1 MEEALHAYDELKR
14 DRGIKKSLLTRS
26 ITKLRTVVSRGRDAQ
41 ADTVN
46 SARRRAREC
55 IEELEKINVQMETT
69 LLNWNIAYE
78 VNETDDS
85 IPTSRMMD
93 IEKNIDEMS
102 MKEAEID
109 QLQREWLESHA
120 TETANA
126 DTNADVMTKTLQAL
140 EIITEKLTSPKQ
152 VPSIRTTSMNPPK
165 WDGHFKNFYSWR
177 IQFEQYLK
185 SAAIYKDEDKLMFI
199 LHASILPHR
208 VSASIE
214 SCTTMSGPNGVWE
227 RLEEKVPKAAVIKE
241 IISEMEAIRPIRQK
255 TASEMRA
262 VLDRLTDFARRMT

>member
-1 MEEALHAYDELKR
+1 
-14 DRGIKKSLLTRS
+14 
-26 ITKLRTVVSRGRDAQ
+26 
-41 ADTVN
+41 
-46 SARRRAREC
+46 
-55 IEELEKINVQMETT
+55 METT

-93 IEKNIDEMS
+93 IEENIDEVS

-109 QLQREWLESHA
+109 QLRREWLESHA

-140 EIITEKLTSPKQ
+140 EIITAKLTSHKQ

-185 SAAIYKDEDKLMFI
+185 SEAIYKDEDKLMFI
-199 LHASILPHR
+199 LHASVLPHR

-214 SCTTMSGPNGVWE
+214 SCTTMSGPNSVWE
-227 RLEEKVPKAAVIKE
+227 RLVEKVPRAAVIKE

-262 VLDRLTDFARRMT
+262 LLGRLTDFARRMTQDGKQTEPQSPTVLHIVSSKLEPELYYELNRWM

>member
-69 LLNWNIAYE
+69 MLNWNIAYE

-85 IPTSRMMD
+85 IPTSRTMD
-93 IEKNIDEMS
+93 IEKNINEMS
-102 MKEAEID
+102 TKEAEID

-140 EIITEKLTSPKQ
+140 EIITERLTSHKQ
-152 VPSIRTTSMNPPK
+152 VPSVRTTSMN
-165 WDGHFKNFYSWR
+165 GMTT
-177 IQFEQYLK
+177 LGT
-185 SAAIYKDEDKLMFI
+185 FI
-199 LHASILPHR
+199 RGASSLN
-208 VSASIE
+208 S
-214 SCTTMSGPNGVWE
+214 T
-227 RLEEKVPKAAVIKE
+227 
-241 IISEMEAIRPIRQK
+241 
-255 TASEMRA
+255 
-262 VLDRLTDFARRMT
+262 